1 MELPSLTR
9 AEHVLYSAF
18 SLHGSSADAHRTCLS
33 MADYLGHKNVYSVR
47 RTARALERKGLIS
60 IQCSEQGVMSLLP
73 VTSSRDF
80 AEKDVTT
87 RAIGDVLS
95 ALSASIDGE
104 DLTLYR
110 QLSSN
115 QLLARAESAIDS
127 HRPGRFHLFF
137 RYPINKI
144 ENGLLCSKIPRSHEG
159 RFLYSESR
167 FVENHFSNV
176 FAHFE
181 GAACSVDKARWVMS
195 ALSHYYRDGK
205 PITLNFDQEYTY
217 HLPVSVLNTEEKIIR
232 FYSALIS
239 LHFGN
244 THEYLMAVKEI
255 FTAQS
260 LP

>member
-18 SLHGSSADAHRTCLS
+18 SLHGSSAGAHRTCLG
-33 MADYLGHKNVYSVR
+33 MADYLGHKNAYSVR
-47 RTARALERKGLIS
+47 RIARSLEGKGLIS
-60 IQCSEQGVMSLLP
+60 IQCSEDGVMSLLP
-73 VTSSRDF
+73 VTTPKHF

-87 RAIGDVLS
+87 RAIGDLLS

-104 DLTLYR
+104 DLALYR

-115 QLLARAESAIDS
+115 ELLAKAEQAIDG

-137 RYPINKI
+137 RYPISKI

-176 FAHFE
+176 FAQIE
-181 GAACSVDKARWVMS
+181 GSACSVDKARWVMS
-195 ALSHYYRDGK
+195 ALSHYYRDGT

-217 HLPVSVLNTEEKIIR
+217 HLPVSVLNTEEKIIQ

-244 THEYLMAVKEI
+244 THKYLMAMKEI